1 MYKVILIDIDDTL
14 LDFDKAET
22 AALIDTLEKYNI
34 KYDEHVIKD
43 YKRINLDYWHKFEKG
58 LTTIPELMI
67 DRFRDFLSIHKIESL
82 DKTKD
87 INEYYLSRL
96 NEKNDIIPDACEV
109 IRELQ
114 KKYQVYPASNGVGET
129 QVRRIETSQLKGLF
143 SKYYISGFIGN
154 RKPEKAFFDYIFNDL
169 NGVKKEEFLMVGDS
183 LSSDIQ
189 GGINAGIDTCFFNHR
204 GKAVKDVK
212 PTYEIKELKE
222 LLEILK

>member
-82 DKTKD
+82 DKTVPL
-87 INEYYLSRL
+87 ILRNS
-96 NEKNDIIPDACEV
+96 
-109 IRELQ
+109 
-114 KKYQVYPASNGVGET
+114 
-129 QVRRIETSQLKGLF
+129 TS
-143 SKYYISGFIGN
+143 
-154 RKPEKAFFDYIFNDL
+154 
-169 NGVKKEEFLMVGDS
+169 
-183 LSSDIQ
+183 
-189 GGINAGIDTCFFNHR
+189 C
-204 GKAVKDVK
+204 
-212 PTYEIKELKE
+212 IK
-222 LLEILK
+222 